1 LELKKLLSILPK
13 VLIRLL
19 VEANEENIQKAAEI
33 VKRGG
38 IVIYPTDTVYGLGG
52 DPFNLHAVHKIITI
66 KKRENNPLP
75 ILASDIEHVKKI
87 AYINEFS
94 KKMMEEFW
102 PGPLTLILRKK
113 EILPDLVTSGLGNV
127 GVRIPN
133 NQIALNL
140 IKLSGGLLIGTS
152 ANLSK
157 RKISLT
163 GNEAYKQIGK
173 YVDIVLNGGLTTLKK
188 ESTVVRLNHNRVS
201 ILRKGALE
209 EERLH
214 KVTSLV

>member
-1 LELKKLLSILPK
+1 VS
-13 VLIRLL
+13 IRLL

-52 DPFNLHAVHKIITI
+52 DPFNLHAVYKIITI

-75 ILASDIEHVKKI
+75 ILASDIECVKKI

-133 NQIALNL
+133 NQIALKL

-201 ILRKGALE
+201 ILRKGAVKE
-209 EERLH
+209 EKLH
-214 KVTSLV
+214 KVASLV